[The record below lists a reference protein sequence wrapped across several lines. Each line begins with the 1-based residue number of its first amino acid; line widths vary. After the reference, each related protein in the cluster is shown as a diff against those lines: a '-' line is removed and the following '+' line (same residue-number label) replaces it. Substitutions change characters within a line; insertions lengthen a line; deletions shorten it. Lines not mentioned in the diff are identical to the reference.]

1 MSRAL
6 ESPGAT
12 TLAVWRRFRGW
23 PMGQTLF
30 GWALGWMVPYSA
42 TIAPRVQHLEPG
54 HARVAI
60 ADRRGV
66 RNHLNSVHALALANL
81 GELTSGMAMTTAMPG
96 TVRGIVLEIATEYVK
111 KARGTITAESRATV
125 PAVSGDV
132 EHVVEAE
139 MRDATGDVVA
149 RTRVKW
155 KLGPREGA

>member
-12 TLAVWRRFRGW
+12 TLAMWRKLSGLPFGASLF
-23 PMGQTLF
+23 TL
-30 GWALGWMVPYSA
+30 ALGRMVPYSA
-42 TIAPRVQHLEPG
+42 TIAPRVLQLEPG

-81 GELTSGMAMTTAMPG
+81 GELTSGLAMTTAMPG
-96 TVRGIVLEIATEYVK
+96 TVRGIVLNISTDYLK
-111 KARGTITAESRATV
+111 KARGTITAECRATV
-125 PAVSGDV
+125 PAVTGDV

-139 MRDATGDVVA
+139 MKDAAGDVVA
-149 RTRVKW
+149 RTRVTW
-155 KLGPREGA
+155 KLGPREGV

>member
-12 TLAVWRRFRGW
+12 TLQMWRRFRGL

-42 TIAPRVQHLEPG
+42 TIGPRVLHLEPG

-66 RNHLNSVHALALANL
+66 RNHLHSVHALALANL

-96 TVRGIVLEIATEYVK
+96 TVRGIVLEISTEYVK
-111 KARGTITAESRATV
+111 KARGIITAESHATV
-125 PAVSGDV
+125 PAVHGDV

-139 MRDATGDVVA
+139 MRDAAGDVVA
-149 RTRVKW
+149 RTRVRW